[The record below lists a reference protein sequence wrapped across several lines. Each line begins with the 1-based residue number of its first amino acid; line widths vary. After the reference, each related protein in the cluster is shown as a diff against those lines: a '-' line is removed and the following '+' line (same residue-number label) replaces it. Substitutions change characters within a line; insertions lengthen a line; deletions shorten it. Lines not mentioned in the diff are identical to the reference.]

1 MRSIAMGVSVYFVC
15 PLACLNNQTSGLYQI
30 FYIIF
35 VAVAQASSDDNAIRQ
50 VLPVSLMP

>member
-1 MRSIAMGVSVYFVC
+1 MGVSVYFVC
-15 PLACLNNQTSGLYQI
+15 PLACLKNQTSGLYQN

>member
-15 PLACLNNQTSGLYQI
+15 PLACLKNQTSGLYQN